1 MKSIVHTCFL
11 LLGLCPLF
19 AIAQPQHRNDTTPAL
34 DLSDGLMYTAQDMQ
48 QLKKIADSLGVS
60 YLRCPV
66 FSFTAW
72 HQAPAVS
79 VEFRSKGPLTELI
92 AALDSGVALKT
103 LRERYGHMIKGTTGA
118 AVVASDQ
125 GRFYAG
131 NVTAFGELHTDS
143 ARAARWLHLEPG
155 DWVYRTSS
163 AYTKEGQVNILNAWQ
178 LTDNLVAPVIPERYG
193 RLISYT
199 DCLVD
204 TSIRLMLPE
213 SRLADRDRSL
223 SLLKTYVLRKTSK
236 KKIVLEGVFQEELPY
251 KDLQDY
257 VLAHYKDDSTV
268 HRLTEETLLSGIE
281 GYLTEGFTAIAK
293 QVIPAERLLDL
304 YRSARVTGFCSM
316 DSRPREHARA
326 IAVLASRTH
335 NWPVFIRAHLNIMN
349 DYMDRMTDGSY
360 AQSGRKTHLRELE
373 LINIHT
379 TDLLLGSAMR
389 ASNMAAG
396 HYYGAINRYGRALSE
411 TQNPAAF
418 ESQIK
423 KMLSDKQLDDVNKL
437 LLFALYAN
445 YCYSQPTKEK
455 ATEKISALRREA
467 GQYPLYIQE
476 GIQQMTTD

>member
-11 LLGLCPLF
+11 LFGLCPLF
-19 AIAQPQHRNDTTPAL
+19 AIAQPQHRNDTTPVL
-34 DLSDGLMYTAQDMQ
+34 DHSDGLMYTAQDMQ
-48 QLKKIADSLGVS
+48 QLKKMADALHVS
-60 YLRCPV
+60 YLQCPA

-72 HQAPAVS
+72 QQAPAVS
-79 VEFRSKGPLTELI
+79 IEFRSKGPLTELT
-92 AALDSGVALKT
+92 ADLDSGVTLKI
-103 LRERYGHMIKGTTGA
+103 LKERYGHLINGNTGA

-125 GRFYAG
+125 GRVYAG
-131 NVTAFGELHTDS
+131 NVTAFGELETDS
-143 ARAARWLHLEPG
+143 AKSARWLHLERG
-155 DWVYRTSS
+155 DWVYRTSY
-163 AYTKEGQVNILNAWQ
+163 AHTKEGRINILNAWQ
-178 LTDNLVAPVIPERYG
+178 LTGNLAAPVIPEHYS

-204 TSIRLMLPE
+204 TSTRLMLPA
-213 SRLADRDRSL
+213 SRPPDRDQSL
-223 SLLKTYVLRKTSK
+223 PLLKTYVLRKTSK

-268 HRLTEETLLSGIE
+268 QRLTEETLLSGIE
-281 GYLTEGFTAIAK
+281 GYPTEGFTAIAK

-316 DSRPREHARA
+316 DSRPREHARD
-326 IAVLASRTH
+326 IAVQASRAH

-360 AQSGRKTHLRELE
+360 AQSGRKTYLRELE
-373 LINIHT
+373 LLNINT
-379 TDLLLGSAMR
+379 TELLLGSVMR
-389 ASNMAAG
+389 ASNMAPG

-411 TQNPAAF
+411 TYNPSAF
-418 ESQIK
+418 ESRIK

-445 YCYSQPTKEK
+445 YCYHQPDKEK
-455 ATEKISALRREA
+455 AAEKISALRRDA

-476 GIQQMTTD
+476 GIQQMETD